1 MTEQTPQGPDPGD
14 GIELRAATPD
24 TLRRSLSPLQRA
36 FASEW
41 TDAEWEVDV
50 RTMEADRVLAA
61 YEGDE
66 PVGAA
71 GACTFRLTVPGGEV
85 GAAGVT
91 LVGVSPSH
99 HRRGI
104 LRRLMR
110 RQLDDVH
117 DRGEPVAVLW
127 ASEGAIYRRFGYGL
141 ATLSGTFEVD
151 RTRTAFAHPSPPE
164 GRIRMVDGEEAIR
177 ILPIAYDRM
186 MAATPGA
193 ISRTEAWWRWAIVY
207 DAEFRRHGAS
217 AKFFGLYEVD
227 GEPEGYAVYR
237 VREAWDE
244 RGPKSELVVREVIAA
259 TPRAERDV
267 WRWLF
272 DIDLVGR
279 IHADR
284 VPVPP
289 PLFHLLAEPRR
300 LGLTVVDG
308 LWLRIVDL
316 PAALAG
322 RHYASADDLVLDVS
336 DEFCPWNT
344 GRWRVDAAGGA
355 GAGLADG
362 TGDGGPADATGATR
376 TADTTGATR
385 PALVSRTDA
394 PADLAVDAADL
405 GSVYLGGVPFR
416 DLAAAGRIVELRPG
430 AIHRADAM
438 FAADR
443 TPWCST
449 MF

>member
-1 MTEQTPQGPDPGD
+1 MTETTPPEPASDD
-14 GIELRAATPD
+14 GIELRTPTPE
-24 TLRRSLSPLQRA
+24 TLRRSLSPLERA
-36 FASEW
+36 FAFEW
-41 TDAEWEVDV
+41 TDAAWEVHV
-50 RTMEADRVLAA
+50 RTLEVDRILAA
-61 YEGDE
+61 YEGDD

-71 GACTFRLTVPGGEV
+71 GAYTFRLTVPGGEV

-141 ATLSGTFEVD
+141 ATLCGTFEVD
-151 RTRTAFAHPSPPE
+151 RTRTVFARAIPPE
-164 GRIRMVDGEEAIR
+164 GRIRMVEGDEAIR
-177 ILPIAYDRM
+177 LLPVAYDRVR
-186 MAATPGA
+186 AATPGNLT
-193 ISRTEAWWRWAIVY
+193 RTEDWWRWDIVH
-207 DAEFRRHGAS
+207 DAEFRRQGAS
-217 AKFFGLYEVD
+217 QKFFGLYEVG

-244 RGPKSELVVREVIAA
+244 RGPKSELLVREVIAA
-259 TPRAERDV
+259 TPRAERDI

-300 LGLTVVDG
+300 LGLTVLDG

-322 RHYASADDLVLDVS
+322 RRNASAGDLVFDVS
-336 DEFCPWNT
+336 DEFCPWNA
-344 GRWRVDAAGGA
+344 GRWRIEGAGDDGSGAAGD
-355 GAGLADG
+355 ADPG
-362 TGDGGPADATGATR
+362 TASATR
-376 TADTTGATR
+376 VARVA
-385 PALVSRTDA
+385 RTDA
-394 PADLAVDAADL
+394 PADLALDAADL

-416 DLAAAGRIVELRPG
+416 DLAAAGRISELHPG
-430 AIHRADAM
+430 AIRRADAM
-438 FAADR
+438 FAVDR
-443 TPWCST
+443 TPWCAT